1 MLSRMSGRQILVVA
15 RDQVRAAELAEPLRT
30 AGHQLAQETEPGAVL
45 PGLHTPTLEAV
56 VIDLGLPG
64 LDRSGLARALIPP
77 PIAVPP
83 EPLDLVEQRHIL
95 ATLEYTGGN
104 KRRAAQLLGI
114 ARSTLIQKV
123 RRYDLQSSGDD
134 GAGPGDG

>member
-1 MLSRMSGRQILVVA
+1 MSGRQILVVA
-15 RDQVRAAELAEPLRT
+15 RDQARAAELADPLRL
-30 AGHQLAQETEPGAVL
+30 AGHQLAHETEPDAVL
-45 PGLHTPTLEAV
+45 PGLHAPELDAV

-64 LDRSGLARALIPP
+64 LDRSELARAMVPP

-83 EPLDLVEQRHIL
+83 EPLEAIEQRHIL

-123 RRYDLQSSGDD
+123 RRYDLQSAGDD
-134 GAGPGDG
+134 ATGPDDA